1 MQKKKIAS
9 EFHLTPER
17 RTSVDCEADIGKFLD
32 WLYSQF
38 IDT

>member
-9 EFHLTPER
+9 EFYHTPER
-17 RTSVDCEADIGKFLD
+17 RTSVDCEANIGKFLD
-32 WLYSQF
+32 RLCSQF

>member
-17 RTSVDCEADIGKFLD
+17 RTSVDCEANIGKSLE
-32 WLYSQF
+32 WSYLQF